1 MKYTFTNHCLRM
13 MKKLPKQV
21 QRRIISKLEYFSI
34 QDNPLVFAT
43 PIVGNGPG
51 SYRFR
56 IGEYR
61 VVFDVKEDWI
71 IVTVVGHRREVYK

>member
-1 MKYTFTNHCLRM
+1 MKYTFTNHSLRM
-13 MKKLPKQV
+13 MKKLPKHM

-43 PIVGNGPG
+43 PIVGNEPG

-56 IGEYR
+56 VGEYR
-61 VVFDVKEDWI
+61 VVFDVKADWI
-71 IVTVVGHRREVYK
+71 IVTAVGHRREVYK

>member
-1 MKYTFTNHCLRM
+1 MKYTFTKHSLRM
-13 MKKLPKQV
+13 IKKLPRAV

-34 QDNPLVFAT
+34 QGNPLLFAS
-43 PIVGNGPG
+43 PIVGNDPG

-61 VVFDVKEDWI
+61 VIFDIKEDWI
-71 IVTVVGHRREVYK
+71 VVTAVGHRREVYK